1 MSRYHIVKKEK
12 PLESDYKLLIAG
24 PSEKFS
30 RRNLIK
36 TGGGGDYRNNNVDTK
51 TTQDTRTLSEQKQH
65 EQNNNIGTRCA
76 GAKTMLTQEQCC
88 NKNIKGT

>member
-51 TTQDTRTLSEQKQH
+51 FDQGNQSKYV
-65 EQNNNIGTRCA
+65 NS
-76 GAKTMLTQEQCC
+76 
-88 NKNIKGT
+88 